1 MRPEPATLKSA
12 DYEHPEGKIMQH
24 ALAISPARPG
34 EDAGSAPQAH
44 PQAQPQVKP
53 RILVVDDVADNREIL
68 TRRLVRRNF
77 EVVEAVGGEDAL
89 AKIAASSFD
98 IVLLDIMMPDLTGN
112 EVLQRV
118 RADPAHSDL
127 PVIMVTAKSQ
137 SDDMVSSLALGA
149 NDYITK
155 PVDFEVA
162 LARINGQLER
172 KRRADETLREKQRLE
187 KQSLVLDEQLESAS
201 QKLAEESR
209 KRSVSEDRLRYLA
222 YHDSLTGLMNR
233 QGFRDCLFQTLDE
246 MTAKGTEPVLLFID
260 LDGFKAVND
269 CYGHDVGDKLLT
281 AVGERLSAA
290 LGEGSLIARLGGDE
304 FAAVLDHP
312 EDAVEARAA
321 KLVEALSLPYPIKGN
336 AVRIGASCGLA
347 QARCFSGDLDGLI
360 NAADLAMYHAKA
372 KGTGCVVLFETRML
386 EQQRE
391 RRQIEIDLHRA
402 VANMEFEVFYQ
413 PILNV
418 NTRAI
423 SAFEALLRWPH
434 KTRGMMSPETFI
446 PLAEETG
453 LISQIGAWVLRQAC
467 EQAKDWPD
475 HIGVSVNL
483 SPIQF
488 ESPSLLP
495 TIVNTLASTGLAPN
509 RLELEITE
517 TALLGTEGKNIR
529 ILEAIRD
536 LGVRV
541 SIDDFGTGYSS
552 LAYLRN
558 FRFDKIKIDRRF
570 VQGLRDND
578 SDTAIVRSII
588 MLSQNIGVGTTAEGI
603 ETEDQLA
610 SVALEGCKLGQGY
623 LFSRPLTAEDAAT
636 FIRKYE
642 AGEI

>member
-1 MRPEPATLKSA
+1 MGSSNATIQKMLE
-12 DYEHPEGKIMQH
+12 YEYSKGIVMQN
-24 ALAISPARPG
+24 ALAFSPAHPS
-34 EDAGSAPQAH
+34 EDVASAPQA
-44 PQAQPQVKP
+44 KP
-53 RILVVDDVADNREIL
+53 RILVVDDVSDNREIL

-77 EVVEAVGGEDAL
+77 EVVEATGGEDAL
-89 AKIAASSFD
+89 ARIAESSFD
-98 IVLLDIMMPDLTGN
+98 IVLLDIMMPDLSGN
-112 EVLQRV
+112 EVLQRL
-118 RADPAHSDL
+118 RANPEHANL
-127 PVIMVTAKSQ
+127 PIIMVTAKSQ
-137 SDDMVSSLALGA
+137 SEDVVSSLALGA

-162 LARINGQLER
+162 MARINAQLER
-172 KRRADETLREKQRLE
+172 KRVADKTLREKKLLE
-187 KQSLVLDEQLESAS
+187 QHSLVLDEKLESAS
-201 QKLAEESR
+201 LMLAEESQ
-209 KRSVSEDRLRYLA
+209 KRTVSEDRLRYLA
-222 YHDSLTGLMNR
+222 FHDSLTGLMNR
-233 QGFRDCLFQTLDE
+233 QGFRDCLFQVLDE
-246 MTAKGTEPVLLFID
+246 MPIRDTEPVLLFID

-269 CYGHDVGDKLLT
+269 CYGHDVGDKLL
-281 AVGERLSAA
+281 AGVGERLAAA
-290 LGEGSLIARLGGDE
+290 LGEGALTARLGGDE
-304 FAAVLDHP
+304 FAAVM
-312 EDAVEARAA
+312 ENAGEGVEARAA
-321 KLVEALSLPYPIKGN
+321 KLVETLSLPYTINGN
-336 AVRIGASCGLA
+336 AVRVGASCGLA
-347 QARCFSGDLDGLI
+347 RARCFSGDLDGLI

-413 PILNV
+413 PIFDV
-418 NTRAI
+418 GSRGIT
-423 SAFEALLRWPH
+423 AFEALLRWPH

-446 PLAEETG
+446 PVAEETG
-453 LISQIGAWVLRQAC
+453 LIAQIGAWVLRQAC
-467 EQAKDWPD
+467 EQAKNWPD

-495 TIVNTLASTGLAPN
+495 TIVNTLAATGLEPC

-529 ILEAIRD
+529 ILEAIRE

-570 VQGLRDND
+570 IQGLWSND

-610 SVALEGCKLGQGY
+610 SVASEGCKLGQGY
-623 LFSRPLTAEDAAT
+623 LFSRPLTAEDAVV
-636 FIRKYE
+636 FIEKYE
-642 AGEI
+642 AGAA